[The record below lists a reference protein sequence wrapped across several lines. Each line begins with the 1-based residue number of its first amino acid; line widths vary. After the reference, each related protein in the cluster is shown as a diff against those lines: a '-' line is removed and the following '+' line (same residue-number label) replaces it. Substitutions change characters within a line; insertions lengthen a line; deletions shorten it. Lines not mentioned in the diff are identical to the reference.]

1 MLNATRLTRC
11 AAIAA
16 AVASIGTSTA
26 FARTADTPSR
36 EALQAAAQR
45 WTPPRVE
52 SMGVRHTDP
61 IVAAPESPAVPLTHA
76 DNTGGLD
83 LLSVAFGASAM
94 LLLLLLVAVVR
105 FGWPRAHPIK
115 VRRA

>member
-11 AAIAA
+11 AAIAV
-16 AVASIGTSTA
+16 AVASLGTSTA
-26 FARTADTPSR
+26 LARPADTPSR

-52 SMGVRHTDP
+52 SIGVHHADP
-61 IVAAPESPAVPLTHA
+61 VAAAPASPAVPLTHA

-94 LLLLLLVAVVR
+94 LALLLMVAVVY
-105 FGWPRAHPIK
+105 FGWPRVRPIRA
-115 VRRA
+115 RRA